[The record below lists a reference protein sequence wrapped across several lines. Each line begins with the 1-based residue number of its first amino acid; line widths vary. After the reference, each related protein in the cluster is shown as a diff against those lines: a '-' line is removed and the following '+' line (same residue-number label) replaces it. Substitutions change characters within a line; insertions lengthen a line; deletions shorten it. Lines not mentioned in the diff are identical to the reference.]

1 MAGTGKV
8 MDQELLD
15 ASRYRITSLSLDS
28 RFADTYFPP
37 SYSFPQENCIPNT
50 GTADFQI
57 RLPTPLKNIMRVSL
71 SSVELPEVEYLFSTK
86 NGNLNFSVQVD
97 AAPPVQLTIPAGNYT
112 SSEMTA
118 QLNATLKA
126 YDPNFDV
133 VLDLVS
139 GKLTFYNTVPFMIST
154 VSDDGEIAARRKEWG
169 IGYYLGFRDKV
180 MTASPAVDVSGYSV
194 TPASIL
200 RMQPSAYYLLQLMI
214 PDQVEAITHR
224 LSQGG
229 SVPAFAKLIL
239 RDNWYNIQFD
249 DNSNLLRKEFTFPTP
264 VNISAVRLRL
274 LDPWGRL
281 VGMFDMD
288 WSVTLEFYEVTGS
301 RAYGVISRGIGRA

>member
-1 MAGTGKV
+1 
-8 MDQELLD
+8 
-15 ASRYRITSLSLDS
+15 
-28 RFADTYFPP
+28 
-37 SYSFPQENCIPNT
+37 
-50 GTADFQI
+50 
-57 RLPTPLKNIMRVSL
+57 
-71 SSVELPEVEYLFSTK
+71 VELPEVDYLFSSK
-86 NGNLNFSVQVD
+86 NGNLNFSVQVGD
-97 AAPPVQLTIPAGNYT
+97 APPVQLFIPAGNYR
-112 SSEMTA
+112 SSEITA
-118 QLNATLKA
+118 QLDATLKA
-126 YDPNFDV
+126 YDPNFEV
-133 VLDLVS
+133 TLDLVA
-139 GKLTFYNTVPFMIST
+139 GKLTFYNTVPFTMSV

-169 IGYYLGFRDKV
+169 IGYYLGFREKV
-180 MTASPAVDVSGYSV
+180 MTAVGDASAGYSI

-229 SVPAFAKLIL
+229 SVPAFAKLVL
-239 RDNWYNIQFD
+239 RDTWYHIQFD

-264 VNISAVRLRL
+264 VNISAVRMRL

-301 RAYGVISRGIGRA
+301 RAYGVISRGIGRS